1 MKNEVGLKLIAFSLG
16 VSITTVSRALRD
28 CSDISESMKA
38 KVREKAVEL
47 KYTPNLM
54 ARSLATGK
62 SNFIC
67 VIMDSMLSPYF
78 SVIIDG
84 ISKKFQKLGYNICL
98 LPTGNRFLDRNNIK
112 EAAAVGAAAIITFL
126 VPNKD
131 AVEYSILF
139 NIPLLVFGR
148 STPEK
153 MVNKLYTDD
162 ITGGELAASYLIN
175 KGHKKLL
182 YVGAELH
189 EVSYIRQKGFVDKAN
204 EAGIQ
209 DVLVVENDDNV
220 LMSAIENG
228 YDGIFCFDDQLA
240 MKVISKNLN
249 KSIDIVGFNGIYENF
264 GFKYFFSFPSIA
276 PNYQQMIDDA
286 VQILDEQINQDGNYN
301 FVDKK
306 YTVEIV

>member
-98 LPTGNRFLDRNNIK
+98 LPTSNRFLDRSNIK

-148 STPEK
+148 STSEK

-162 ITGGELAASYLIN
+162 ILGGELAASYLIN
-175 KGHKKLL
+175 KGHSKLL
-182 YVGAELH
+182 YIGSELH
-189 EVSYIRQKGFVDKAN
+189 EVSYIRQKGFLDKAN
-204 EAGIQ
+204 ELGIQ
-209 DVLVVENDDNV
+209 DVLVVENDE
-220 LMSAIENG
+220 SAFMNAIDNG
-228 YDGIFCFDDQLA
+228 YHGIFCFDDQLV
-240 MKVISKNLN
+240 MKVLSKNIN

-264 GFKYFFSFPSIA
+264 GFQYFFSFPSIA
-276 PNYQQMIDDA
+276 PNYKQMIDDA
-286 VQILDEQINQDGNYN
+286 VQILDEQINQDGNYS

-306 YTVEIV
+306 YSVKIV